1 MIGCQVSL
9 GDKLTLIQPSDN
21 LLTIH
26 QFFQLLYAKKKDQKI
41 VKLAINNTSLPE
53 AKRERLKKFLA

>member
-1 MIGCQVSL
+1 MIGYQVSL
-9 GDKLTLIQPSDN
+9 GDKLTLIQPSYN

-26 QFFQLLYAKKKDQKI
+26 QFLQLLYAKKKDQKI